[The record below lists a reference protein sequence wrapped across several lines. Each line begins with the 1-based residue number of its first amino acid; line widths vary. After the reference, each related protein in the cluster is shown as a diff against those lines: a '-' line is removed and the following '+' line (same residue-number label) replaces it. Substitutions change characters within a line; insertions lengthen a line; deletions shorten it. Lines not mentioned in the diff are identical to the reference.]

1 VTGDLAPRRRSPAR
15 STTQEINMRRDAE
28 KETFWRTT
36 IQEAEASG
44 LSIKAFCQD
53 RGLKD
58 NLFYAWRRT
67 LKQRNESPSGDPGF
81 VELIDSEAGPHGS
94 GVEIRVGDQ
103 VSIRIWHGFDEQT
116 LKTALAALG
125 VVSAS

>member
-1 VTGDLAPRRRSPAR
+1 MKR
-15 STTQEINMRRDAE
+15 NAE

-44 LSIKAFCQD
+44 MTVKAFCRE

-67 LKQRNESPSGDPGF
+67 LKQRDESPAGDPGF
-81 VELIDSEAGPHGS
+81 VELIDQRAPNSVS
-94 GVEIRVGDQ
+94 GVEIRVDDR
-103 VSIRIWHGFDEQT
+103 VSIRIGPGFDEKA
-116 LKTALAALG
+116 LKAALSVLG
-125 VVSAS
+125 VIRAS

>member
-1 VTGDLAPRRRSPAR
+1 
-15 STTQEINMRRDAE
+15 MRRDAE

-44 LSIKAFCQD
+44 LTIRAFCRE

-67 LKQRNESPSGDPGF
+67 LKQREEGNSGNPGF
-81 VELIDSEAGPHGS
+81 VELIDKGTDYGGTGIELR
-94 GVEIRVGDQ
+94 IDDR
-103 VSIRIWHGFDEQT
+103 VSIRIGRGFDEET
-116 LKTALAALG
+116 LKSALAVMGLRS
-125 VVSAS
+125 VS